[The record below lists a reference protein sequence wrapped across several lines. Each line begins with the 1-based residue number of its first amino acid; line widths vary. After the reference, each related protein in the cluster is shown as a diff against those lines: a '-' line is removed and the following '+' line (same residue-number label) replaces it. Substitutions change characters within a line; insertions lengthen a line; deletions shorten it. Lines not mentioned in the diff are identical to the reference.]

1 MLEFPFQRFPFAA
14 FTLHGVVLGHWLI
27 TPMKVAPPEKRVNI
41 CQHLKNGFFELMNTA
56 PTAAARP
63 PIPST
68 GTRLPRPPTAAAAT
82 RKGWSGSLWKT
93 FYTRQHHHLKF
104 VLEQLA
110 LPKTAPP
117 PMITELGSTPLQLLA
132 QASVF
137 PSESW
142 KKHSG
147 SKSWRSSSW
156 PCRCRCCRH
165 TPPLTVVYTHPR
177 RYLWRL

>member
-1 MLEFPFQRFPFAA
+1 MLKFPFQRFPFAA

-27 TPMKVAPPEKRVNI
+27 TPMKVAPPEKGLI
-41 CQHLKNGFFELMNTA
+41 SANTWKLVTFNFWTQYLQQLQDLRSQA
-56 PTAAARP
+56 LEQDCRD
-63 PIPST
+63 
-68 GTRLPRPPTAAAAT
+68 LQQQQQLLE
-82 RKGWSGSLWKT
+82 KGEEEVYEKP
-93 FYTRQHHHLKF
+93 FIQHHHLKL
-104 VLEQLA
+104 VLEHLA

-165 TPPLTVVYTHPR
+165 TPPGQTVCIHPR
-177 RYLWRL
+177 